1 MQELLLMHQS
11 LLSGINYGKTSKKK
25 ANWPKI
31 PKFPKIKLTLS
42 KELLLSM
49 MYLINKNS
57 LNMKKKK
64 PSKIA
69 LSMETFLDNS
79 PMKSNKM
86 PKEKY
91 SCYWIQMSSMLIRN
105 PSPQKQLL
113 IMNWPFINNSSNTN
127 TNAPKRKA
135 FAADKRL

>member
-1 MQELLLMHQS
+1 MHQS
-11 LLSGINYGKTSKKK
+11 LVSGINYGKTSKKK
-25 ANWPKI
+25 TNWPKI
-31 PKFPKIKLTLS
+31 PKSLKINLTLS

-49 MYLINKNS
+49 MYLTNKNS
-57 LNMKKKK
+57 LNTKKKE

-69 LSMETFLDNS
+69 LLMETFLVNS

-105 PSPQKQLL
+105 PTPQKQLL

-127 TNAPKRKA
+127 TNTPKRKV
-135 FAADKRL
+135 FAAEKRL